1 MATPVSNV
9 PAKSI
14 FEIQGRDC
22 NNSYID
28 ADDQLRI
35 SEIIHTAFTRHHM
48 VNQTTNT
55 FGVPMKFL
63 NGTFYY
69 MAPTLEQAERVGNI
83 IQDSL
88 QIMMNLPYGG
98 GDTLLVWDSTK
109 EYSYQLKYTPLSLT
123 IDKQGNDYIVKLRT
137 KTVASPGYMRNPI
150 A

>member
-1 MATPVSNV
+1 MATPISNV

-14 FEIQGRDC
+14 FEIQGRDS

-28 ADDQLRI
+28 AEEQLKI
-35 SEIIHTAFTRHHM
+35 SGVIHTAFARQNM

-69 MAPTLEQAERVGNI
+69 MAPTIEQAERVVDTIQNRLHI
-83 IQDSL
+83 IL
-88 QIMMNLPYGG
+88 HLPYGG
-98 GDTLLVWDSTK
+98 GDTLLAWDSTE
-109 EYSYQLKYTPLSLT
+109 EYSYQLKYTPLSLN

-137 KTVASPGYMRNPI
+137 KTIASPGYIRNPMR
-150 A
+150 